1 MCRFKSTSFIIE
13 NEITLVGMFSQN
25 GFQTIKE
32 GAAVDIVFDNA
43 PWRVYHARIIAIP
56 KGIGQGQ
63 IAVSG
68 TLARTNAL
76 GGVAVFP
83 TVISIPDGMSHD
95 SIRLGMSGSATAFA
109 GNAGVSGLLVS
120 ILVGVSSYA
129 AHLWPARRKMVRM
142 REKSARL

>member
-1 MCRFKSTSFIIE
+1 
-13 NEITLVGMFSQN
+13 
-25 GFQTIKE
+25 
-32 GAAVDIVFDNA
+32 
-43 PWRVYHARIIAIP
+43 
-56 KGIGQGQ
+56 
-63 IAVSG
+63 VSG

-142 REKSARL
+142 REKKRASLDGAARFR